1 MNKERGNTMDNIV
14 ITIAR
19 QYGSGG
25 KTVGQMVAEE
35 LGIPFYSRD
44 ILRLASEDSGI
55 NEALFGEADEKLK
68 KVPFFKSS
76 KAAYDGDLIP
86 PESDDF
92 VSDKNLFNYQ
102 AKIIKQLAERESCV
116 IVGRCADYVLKDFP
130 NVMSVFVYADEQFCF
145 DRAMERN
152 SMTPKE
158 MEKYIAKVDKYR
170 GDYYKYYT
178 GQDWTDA
185 RNYDLCLNCGVLG
198 FEKCKEEILAYR
210 KVRFGV

>member
-1 MNKERGNTMDNIV
+1 MEKIV

-25 KTVGQMVAEE
+25 KTVGQMVADE

-44 ILRLASEDSGI
+44 ILRLASDDSGI
-55 NEALFGEADEKLK
+55 SEALFGEVDEKLK
-68 KVPFFKSS
+68 KSS
-76 KAAYDGDLIP
+76 LFRNSKNIYDGDLIP
-86 PESDDF
+86 PESDEF

-116 IVGRCADYVLKDFP
+116 IVGRCADYVLRDYP
-130 NVMSVFVYADEQFCF
+130 NVMSVFVHADADFCF

-152 SMTPKE
+152 SMSPRE
-158 MEKYIAKVDKYR
+158 LEKYIAKIDKYR

-185 RNYDLCLNCGVLG
+185 RNYDLCLNSGKLG
-198 FEKCKEEILAYR
+198 FEKCMEEILAYK
-210 KVRFGV
+210 KVRFGA

>member
-1 MNKERGNTMDNIV
+1 VDNIV

-25 KTVGQMVAEE
+25 KTVGQMVAKE

-55 NEALFGEADEKLK
+55 SEGLFGEADERLK
-68 KVPFFKSS
+68 NNPLLRLTTNV
-76 KAAYDGDLIP
+76 YDGDLIP
-86 PESDDF
+86 PESGEF

-102 AKIIKQLAERESCV
+102 AKIIKQLAETQSCV
-116 IVGRCADYVLKDFP
+116 IVGRCADYVLKDYP
-130 NVMSVFVYADEQFCF
+130 NVMSLFVHADEQFCF

-152 SMTPKE
+152 SMSPRE
-158 MEKYIAKVDKYR
+158 MKKFIAKVDKYR
-170 GDYYKYYT
+170 GDYYRYYT
-178 GQDWTDA
+178 GQNWTDA
-185 RNYDLCLNCGVLG
+185 RNYDLCLDCGKLG
-198 FEKCKEEILAYR
+198 FEKCMEEILAYR

>member
-1 MNKERGNTMDNIV
+1 MDNIV

-25 KTVGQMVAEE
+25 KTVGQMLAKE

-55 NEALFGEADEKLK
+55 SEGLFGEADEKLK
-68 KVPFFKSS
+68 NNPLLRLTKNV
-76 KAAYDGDLIP
+76 YDGDLIP
-86 PESDDF
+86 PESGEF

-102 AKIIKQLAERESCV
+102 AKIIKQLAETQSCV
-116 IVGRCADYVLKDFP
+116 IVGRCADYVLKDYP
-130 NVMSVFVYADEQFCF
+130 NVMSVFVHADEQFCF

-152 SMTPKE
+152 SMSPRE
-158 MEKYIAKVDKYR
+158 MKKFIAKVDKYR
-170 GDYYKYYT
+170 GDYYRYYT
-178 GQDWTDA
+178 GQNWTDA
-185 RNYDLCLNCGVLG
+185 RNYDLCLDCGKLG
-198 FEKCKEEILAYR
+198 FDKCMEEILAYR

>member
-1 MNKERGNTMDNIV
+1 MDNIV

-25 KTVGQMVAEE
+25 KTVGQMVAKE

-55 NEALFGEADEKLK
+55 SEGLFGEADEKLK
-68 KVPFFKSS
+68 NNPLLRLTTNV
-76 KAAYDGDLIP
+76 YDGDLIP
-86 PESDDF
+86 PESGEF

-102 AKIIKQLAERESCV
+102 AKIIKQLAETQSCV
-116 IVGRCADYVLKDFP
+116 IVGRCADYVLKDYP
-130 NVMSVFVYADEQFCF
+130 NVMSVFVHADEDFCF

-158 MEKYIAKVDKYR
+158 MKKFIAKVDKYR
-170 GDYYKYYT
+170 GDYYRYYT
-178 GQDWTDA
+178 GRNWTDA
-185 RNYDLCLNCGVLG
+185 RNYDLCLDFCKLGVG
-198 FEKCKEEILAYR
+198 KCMEEILAYR

>member
-1 MNKERGNTMDNIV
+1 MEKIV

-68 KVPFFKSS
+68 KNPLFRIS
-76 KAAYDGDLIP
+76 KNVYDGDLIP
-86 PESDDF
+86 PESDEF

-102 AKIIKQLAERESCV
+102 AKIIKQLAETESCV
-116 IVGRCADYVLKDFP
+116 IVGRCADYVLKDYP
-130 NVMSVFVYADEQFCF
+130 NVMSVFVHADDDFCF

-152 SMTPKE
+152 SMSSRE
-158 MEKYIAKVDKYR
+158 LEKYIAKIDKYR

-185 RNYDLCLNCGVLG
+185 RNYDLCLDSGKLG

>member
-1 MNKERGNTMDNIV
+1 MENIV

-25 KTVGQMVAEE
+25 KTVGKMVADE

-44 ILRLASEDSGI
+44 ILKLASEDSGI
-55 NEALFGEADEKLK
+55 NEALFGEVDEKLK
-68 KVPFFKSS
+68 KNALFRRFKDI
-76 KAAYDGDLIP
+76 YDGDLIP
-86 PESDDF
+86 PDSDNF

-102 AKIIKQLAERESCV
+102 AKIIKQLAEKESCV
-116 IVGRCADYVLKDFP
+116 IVGRCADYVLREYP
-130 NVMSVFVYADEQFCF
+130 NVMSVFVYADEKFCF

-152 SMTPKE
+152 SMSPRE
-158 MEKYIAKVDKYR
+158 LEKYIAKVDKYR

-185 RNYDLCLNCGVLG
+185 RNYDLCLHSGKLG

>member
-1 MNKERGNTMDNIV
+1 MDNIV

-25 KTVGQMVAEE
+25 KTIGKMIAEE

-55 NEALFGEADEKLK
+55 SEGLFGEADEKLK
-68 KVPFFKSS
+68 NNPLLRLTTNV
-76 KAAYDGDLIP
+76 YDGDLIP

-102 AKIIKQLAERESCV
+102 AKIIKQLAETQSCV
-116 IVGRCADYVLKDFP
+116 IVGRCADYVLKDYP
-130 NVMSVFVYADEQFCF
+130 NVMSVFVHADEDFCF

-158 MEKYIAKVDKYR
+158 MKKFIAKVDKYR
-170 GDYYKYYT
+170 GDYYRYYT
-178 GQDWTDA
+178 GRNWTDA
-185 RNYDLCLNCGVLG
+185 RNYDLCLDCGKLG
-198 FEKCKEEILAYR
+198 FDKCMEEILAYR

>member
-1 MNKERGNTMDNIV
+1 MENIV

-25 KTVGQMVAEE
+25 KTVGQMVANE

-55 NEALFGEADEKLK
+55 SEGLFGEADEKLK
-68 KVPFFKSS
+68 NPIYRLS
-76 KAAYDGDLIP
+76 KNIYDGDLIP
-86 PESDDF
+86 PGSGDF

-102 AKIIKQLAERESCV
+102 AKVIKHLAETESCV
-116 IVGRCADYVLKDFP
+116 IVGRCADFVLRSYP
-130 NVMSVFVYADEQFCF
+130 NVMSVFVHADEEFCF
-145 DRAMERN
+145 ERAMERN
-152 SMTPKE
+152 SMSPRE
-158 MEKYIAKVDKYR
+158 MKKFIAKVDKYR
-170 GDYYKYYT
+170 GDYYMHYT
-178 GQDWTDA
+178 GRDWTDA
-185 RNYDLCLNCGVLG
+185 RNYDLCLDCGKLG

>member
-1 MNKERGNTMDNIV
+1 MENIV

-25 KTVGQMVAEE
+25 KTVGQMVADE

-55 NEALFGEADEKLK
+55 SEGLFGEADEKLK
-68 KVPFFKSS
+68 KNPLLRFS
-76 KAAYDGDLIP
+76 KNVYDGDLIP
-86 PESDDF
+86 PGSGEF

-102 AKIIKQLAERESCV
+102 AKIIKQLAETQSCV
-116 IVGRCADYVLKDFP
+116 IVGRCADYVLKDYP
-130 NVMSVFVYADEQFCF
+130 NVMSVFVHADEQFCF

-152 SMTPKE
+152 SMSERDMK
-158 MEKYIAKVDKYR
+158 KFIAKIDKYR
-170 GDYYKYYT
+170 GDYYRYYT
-178 GQDWTDA
+178 GLEWTDA
-185 RNYDLCLNCGVLG
+185 RNYDLCLDCGKLG
-198 FEKCKEEILAYR
+198 FEKCKDEILAYR